1 MLIKSAT
8 AIAANIINELKAKQ
22 EERDVWKNSIFS
34 GADNLKLD
42 YSGKIGE
49 LFLVEVCT
57 RSELPFSYDEDKID
71 EAGHYDIEILNR
83 KVEVKTARRSSN
95 GAYQH
100 EGLRQEGSD
109 YYAFADL
116 NPQDDSITLTVLDTK
131 RTNLSK
137 KHPVLGRT
145 PHLRKG
151 TTDVFKFDFGA
162 ATHKRALQAGVA
174 IKITQQ
180 TSVAEVES
188 FLRKRI
194 KNNK

>member
-1 MLIKSAT
+1 MSSTIN
-8 AIAANIINELKAKQ
+8 IAASIINKLKSKQ

-49 LFLVEVCT
+49 LFLAEVCT
-57 RSELPFSYDEDKID
+57 KLGLPVLYEEDKID
-71 EAGHYDIEILNR
+71 DAGHYDIEILNR
-83 KVEVKTARRSSN
+83 KVEVKTARRSAN

-100 EGLRQEGSD
+100 EGLRQKGSD

-131 RTNLSK
+131 TNLSET
-137 KHPVLGRT
+137 HPVLGRK

-151 TTDVFKFDFGA
+151 TTDVFKFDFGPK
-162 ATHKRALQAGVA
+162 THKLAIKAGVA
-174 IKITQQ
+174 IKITNQ
-180 TSVAEVES
+180 TSVSEVES

-194 KNNK
+194 K